1 MAAMNVTLAEM
12 RRLVRDPDVVVL
24 DVLSREAYAAGHL
37 PDAINIP
44 LPEIPARALVE
55 LPDRSRTVVVY
66 CGGPT
71 CPMGSQAMSLLEEM
85 GYTRVRHFP
94 GGVQAWR
101 DAGLRV
107 QQGAAAPAA
116 RGRPI
121 QIRRDRWA
129 AFIDLFERRTTA
141 DLVWIWLATIVAFA
155 CVYWGVT
162 IAGPGAL
169 IEGGQRIESGRSGF
183 LTALYFSFGAAT
195 SVALGDVAPIGAL
208 RPLAIAEGVV
218 GLLVFGAL
226 VSKILS
232 RRQDRVVGEI
242 HRIAFE
248 DRLERVQTDLHLV
261 LVELQ
266 GIARLCR
273 EPGATDEAIGAR
285 ADSAS
290 GMCLSELRTIH
301 GLLYRP
307 QEAPEEAMLEGILA
321 SLAIV
326 LRELR
331 DVVRDLSVQS
341 RYLTRNLTALSQL
354 ADEICADCVPRH
366 YTANLR
372 EWMDTIQGVA
382 RELR

>member
-1 MAAMNVTLAEM
+1 
-12 RRLVRDPDVVVL
+12 
-24 DVLSREAYAAGHL
+24 
-37 PDAINIP
+37 
-44 LPEIPARALVE
+44 
-55 LPDRSRTVVVY
+55 
-66 CGGPT
+66 
-71 CPMGSQAMSLLEEM
+71 MGQQAVSLLASL
-85 GYTRVRHFP
+85 GYRHVLHFA

-107 QQGAAAPAA
+107 QYGSPTPPPP
-116 RGRPI
+116 RGRPSR
-121 QIRRDRWA
+121 IRRDRWA
-129 AFIDLFERRTTA
+129 ALLDLFDRRTTA

-155 CVYWGVT
+155 CVYWSVT
-162 IAGPGAL
+162 LAGPGGL
-169 IEGGQRIESGRSGF
+169 IEAGERIGGGGPGF
-183 LTALYFSFGAAT
+183 LTSLYFSFGAAT
-195 SVALGDVAPIGAL
+195 SVALGDVAPVGVL
-208 RPLAIAEGVV
+208 RPVAIAEGVV

-232 RRQDRVVGEI
+232 RRQEQVVGEI

-266 GIARLCR
+266 GIAQLCR
-273 EPGATDEAIGAR
+273 APQVNDEAIRAR

-290 GMCLSELRTIH
+290 GICLSELRTIH

-331 DVVRDLSVQS
+331 DLVGCLSS
-341 RYLTRNLTALSQL
+341 RSAYLVRNLGALAQL
-354 ADEICADCVPRH
+354 ADEICADCVPRR
-366 YTANLR
+366 YTPNLR
-372 EWMDTIQGVA
+372 EWMDTIQEVA
-382 RELR
+382 RHLR